1 MSDDY
6 LWDRKGAPDPDVAR
20 LEQLLAPLAARDT
33 GAPLRKSRRMWWIA
47 GAAVAAAAAIAV
59 VLALP
64 RGADS
69 SGFDFVAR
77 DGTVLVNARTTSSGT
92 LATGDVLDTQTAHV
106 DLRIADI
113 GKAELSP
120 DTQVRLERS
129 DKTRR
134 QLQIDRGR
142 MHARV
147 VAPPRLFVVSTR
159 AGSVTDLGCEY
170 TIEVGAD
177 GAGHV
182 EVQSGHVELATK
194 TGTSVLAPAGTH
206 ARILA
211 GSQPGLPIIDG
222 ASAEIERA
230 VDDYL
235 AGKGPGALLAAA
247 TADDAIT
254 LVNLAIVDPAA
265 RHAATDRLAELVPL
279 LDAPGDDLQRLMRWR
294 AELVVQRRHERSKK
308 AP

>member
-20 LEQLLAPLAARDT
+20 LEQLLAPLAHD
-33 GAPLRKSRRMWWIA
+33 APLRTRGPRTWWVV
-47 GAAVAAAAAIAV
+47 GAAVAAAAAVAI

-64 RGADS
+64 RGPES

-77 DGTVLVNARTTSSGT
+77 DGTVLVNAQSTSSGT
-92 LATGDVLDTQTAHV
+92 LATGDVLDTRTAHV
-106 DLRIADI
+106 DLKIADI
-113 GKAELSP
+113 GRAELSP

-134 QLQIDRGR
+134 QLSIDRGR

-159 AGSVTDLGCEY
+159 AASVTDLGCEY

-177 GAGHV
+177 GSGHLEV
-182 EVQSGHVELATK
+182 ESGHVELATK
-194 TGTSVLAPAGTH
+194 SGASVIAPAGTH

-211 GSQPGLPIIDG
+211 SQPGLPIADG
-222 ASAEIERA
+222 ASPEIERA

-235 AGKGPGALLAAA
+235 AGNGPSAILAAA
-247 TADDAIT
+247 TEDDAIT
-254 LVNLAIVDPAA
+254 VVNLAIVDPAA
-265 RHAATDRLAELVPL
+265 RRAAADRLAELVPL
-279 LDAPGDDLQRLMRWR
+279 LDAQGDELQRLMRWR
-294 AELVVQRRHERSKK
+294 AELVVQRRHAKSKK

>member
-20 LEQLLAPLAARDT
+20 LEQLLAPLAHD
-33 GAPLRKSRRMWWIA
+33 APLRKSRRTWWIV
-47 GAAVAAAAAIAV
+47 GAAVAAAAAVAI

-64 RGADS
+64 RGPES

-77 DGTVLVNARTTSSGT
+77 DGTVLVNAQTTSSGT
-92 LATGDVLDTQTAHV
+92 LATGDVLDTRTAHV
-106 DLRIADI
+106 DLKIADI
-113 GKAELSP
+113 GRAELSP

-134 QLQIDRGR
+134 QLSIDRGR

-159 AGSVTDLGCEY
+159 AASVTDLGCEY

-177 GAGHV
+177 GSGHL

-194 TGTSVLAPAGTH
+194 NGASVIAPAGTH

-211 GSQPGLPIIDG
+211 SQPGLPMIDG
-222 ASAEIERA
+222 ASPEIERA

-235 AGKGPGALLAAA
+235 AGKGPNAILAAA
-247 TADDAIT
+247 TEDDAIT
-254 LVNLAIVDPAA
+254 VVNLAIVDPAA
-265 RHAATDRLAELVPL
+265 RRAAADRLAELVPL
-279 LDAPGDDLQRLMRWR
+279 LDAPGDELQRLMRWR
-294 AELVVQRRHERSKK
+294 AELVVQRRHTKSKK